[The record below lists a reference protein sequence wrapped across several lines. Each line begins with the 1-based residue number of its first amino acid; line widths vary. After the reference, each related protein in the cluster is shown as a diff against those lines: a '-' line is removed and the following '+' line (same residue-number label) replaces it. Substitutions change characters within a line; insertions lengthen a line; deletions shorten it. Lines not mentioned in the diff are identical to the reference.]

1 MQRHF
6 EAASSTCT
14 AEMLMGAFRALPLSA
29 NPSASK
35 ITLVNLVGSSEQKA
49 PQIIS
54 KRHRYQL
61 ELMHF
66 VQAGV

>member
-1 MQRHF
+1 M
-6 EAASSTCT
+6 ASSTCT
-14 AEMLMGAFRALPLSA
+14 ADMLMDAFKALPLSV

-35 ITLVNLVGSSEQKA
+35 ITLVNLVGNSDQKA

-54 KRHRYQL
+54 KRRRYQL

-66 VQAGV
+66 VQAAV